1 MKSFES
7 LLPLRKELIAVRA
20 TVDETI
26 SKSGSR
32 LSPRFLEKE
41 ALEDHLRP
49 ALVFLSGRLCG
60 APPAALFPLAAAVQF
75 IFLAGVLHRKAS
87 AADAKDDTLKN
98 LILLGDYLYS
108 ASFRLLSDA
117 ALQHLLVPLAQV
129 VQAECAAVAG
139 AAAEESLE
147 PAVIKK
153 EVALLIGECCRLPGT
168 LAGAPFSGE
177 LHDFGLNLGMLYGL
191 LRRGAP
197 LSLATPYLAGA
208 QAALAQLPAHPARR
222 YLEKLLNFMARAI
235 LGVEA
240 AATR

>member
-1 MKSFES
+1 MKDLKS
-7 LLPLRKELIAVRA
+7 LLPLRHELAVVRT

-49 ALVFLSGRLCG
+49 ARVFLSGRLCG
-60 APPAALFPLAAAVQF
+60 APPAALFPLAATVQF

-108 ASFRLLSDA
+108 ASFRFLADA
-117 ALQHLLVPLAQV
+117 ALQHLLIPLAQV
-129 VQAECAAVAG
+129 VQAECAVV
-139 AAAEESLE
+139 AAAAPESLE
-147 PAVIKK
+147 LSIIEK

-168 LAGAPFSGE
+168 LADAPFTEE

-191 LRRGAP
+191 LRRGAS

-208 QAALAQLPAHPARR
+208 QAALARLPARPARHH
-222 YLEKLLNFMARAI
+222 LEKLLNFIARAI